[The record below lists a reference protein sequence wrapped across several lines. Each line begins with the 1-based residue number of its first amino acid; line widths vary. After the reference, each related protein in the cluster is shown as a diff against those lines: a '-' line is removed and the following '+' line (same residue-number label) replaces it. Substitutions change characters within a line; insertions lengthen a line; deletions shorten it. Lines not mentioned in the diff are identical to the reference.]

1 VIEREEG
8 SMIATPDRPYMTPE
22 DYLEWEAQQE
32 VRHEY
37 LHGEVYAMTG
47 GTLPHNTIAINLTTL
62 LKQPVRH
69 RGCRIFMADVKVQIS
84 AAGNPYFYPDVVVS
98 CHPEDRQSTKYLKH
112 PCLIVEVLSP
122 GTEAYDRGEKFA
134 QYRRL
139 ESLQEYVLINS
150 EKLSVEVFRL
160 NERQKWELTPYTA
173 SEIIQF
179 SSIEFECPI
188 ELLYED
194 VELVAAT
201 DQPDGQ

>member
-1 VIEREEG
+1 
-8 SMIATPDRPYMTPE
+8 MIATPDKPYMAPE

-37 LHGEVYAMTG
+37 LNGEVYAMTG

-62 LKQPVRH
+62 LKQPVRR

-84 AAGNPYFYPDVVVS
+84 AVGTPYFYPDVVVT
-98 CHPEDRQSTKYLKH
+98 CHPEDKQSTKYLKH

-134 QYRRL
+134 QYRCL

-150 EKLSVEVFRL
+150 EKLSVEIFRL
-160 NERQKWELTPYTA
+160 NERHKWELTPYTA
-173 SEIIQF
+173 DEIIQF

-194 VELVAAT
+194 VELVSAT
-201 DQPDGQ
+201 DQLGEQ

>member
-1 VIEREEG
+1 
-8 SMIATPDRPYMTPE
+8 MIATPDKQHMTPE
-22 DYLEWEAQQE
+22 AYLEWEARQE

-37 LHGEVYAMTG
+37 LNGEVYAMTG

-62 LKQPVRH
+62 LKHPVRS
-69 RGCRIFMADVKVQIS
+69 RGCRVFMADVKVQIS
-84 AAGNPYFYPDVVVS
+84 GVGNPYFYPDVAVT
-98 CHPEDRQSTKYLKH
+98 CHPEDKQSTKYLKH

-150 EKLSVEVFRL
+150 EKLSVEIFRL
-160 NERQKWELTPYTA
+160 NERHKWELTPYT
-173 SEIIQF
+173 SGDIIQF
-179 SSIEFECPI
+179 NSIEFACPI

-194 VELVAAT
+194 VEL
-201 DQPDGQ
+201 

>member
-1 VIEREEG
+1 
-8 SMIATPDRPYMTPE
+8 MIATPDKQYMTPE
-22 DYLEWEAQQE
+22 AYLEWEAQQE

-37 LHGEVYAMTG
+37 LNGEVYAMTG
-47 GTLPHNTIAINLTTL
+47 GTLSHNTIAINLTTL
-62 LKQPVRH
+62 LKRPVRS
-69 RGCRIFMADVKVQIS
+69 RGCQIFMADVKVQIS
-84 AAGNPYFYPDVVVS
+84 AVGNPYFYPDVVVT
-98 CHPEDRQSTKYLKH
+98 CHPEDKQSTKSLKH

-150 EKLSVEVFRL
+150 EKLSVEIFRL
-160 NERQKWELTPYTA
+160 NDRHKWELTPYTA

-194 VELVAAT
+194 VELMPPPT
-201 DQPDGQ
+201 HPIEDE

>member
-1 VIEREEG
+1 
-8 SMIATPDRPYMTPE
+8 MIATPDKQYMTPE
-22 DYLEWEAQQE
+22 EYLEWEAQQE

-37 LHGEVYAMTG
+37 LNGEIYAMTG

-62 LKQPVRH
+62 LKQPVRR
-69 RGCRIFMADVKVQIS
+69 RGCRIFMADVKVQILTV
-84 AAGNPYFYPDVVVS
+84 GNPYFYPDIVVT
-98 CHPEDRQSTKYLKH
+98 CHPEDKQSTKYLKH

-134 QYRRL
+134 QYRCL

-150 EKLSVEVFRL
+150 EKLSVEIFRL
-160 NERQKWELTPYTA
+160 NERHKWELTPYA
-173 SEIIQF
+173 AGEIIQF

-194 VELVAAT
+194 VDLVSPT
-201 DQPDGQ
+201 NQPEGQ